1 MIRPDQAMFISR
13 SQTLTISWQKK
24 HDDQINHSP
33 AKSQRPHNNRPLR
46 KRWFIFGGKVVPA
59 PLSVDQDLSQ
69 TQIQDRGGNFKKPEK
84 ISLKIFHLLV
94 MNDTYKQKMHFFV
107 GNNLTRNDL
116 LPQSQV
122 NDASLSAGY
131 PINLPLSKKSLS
143 RTSYFFA
150 KSRPQVLLPHPT
162 LLYVSVDLDGLSVCL
177 CPPHPSPSQSKQAK
191 FWPTKISN
199 AVYVIH
205 MEKAKTNFTKVI
217 LVNR

>member
-33 AKSQRPHNNRPLR
+33 AKSQRSHNNRPLR

-59 PLSVDQDLSQ
+59 PLSVDQDLSH
-69 TQIQDRGGNFKKPEK
+69 TQIHDRGRNFKKPEK

-131 PINLPLSKKSLS
+131 PINLPLSKKSL
-143 RTSYFFA
+143 RQTWYFLPSHARRCF
-150 KSRPQVLLPHPT
+150 SPTPPFFMSLLISMAFP
-162 LLYVSVDLDGLSVCL
+162 SVCV
-177 CPPHPSPSQSKQAK
+177 PHTRLHLSQNRQNV
-191 FWPTKISN
+191 WPTKISN